1 MKRTVATLAVVALLA
16 GTAYAAPGDPRVVQG
31 VLEWPP
37 SLSAEPF
44 VVIRG
49 EDGHLYY
56 TDLSTAQRRTP
67 GAVRAGTRVAVLGV
81 EGGRPY
87 ELAALAFGPGDAAAL
102 GMTAPAPQASPS
114 ASIPSTA
121 TAPAPG
127 PEPMWR
133 LDGAVQ
139 SVSGAMLTL
148 RTPNGQT
155 HTVDASQL
163 SPTTIATLRPG
174 DQVTLF
180 GVPRRD
186 DRLIANGYIRTEPAA
201 PPARR

>member
-1 MKRTVATLAVVALLA
+1 
-16 GTAYAAPGDPRVVQG
+16 
-31 VLEWPP
+31 
-37 SLSAEPF
+37 
-44 VVIRG
+44 
-49 EDGHLYY
+49 
-56 TDLSTAQRRTP
+56 
-67 GAVRAGTRVAVLGV
+67 VAVLGV

-87 ELAALAFGPGDAAAL
+87 ELAALAFEPGDATSL
-102 GMTAPAPQASPS
+102 GLTPSAPQPAPPS

-121 TAPAPG
+121 TGSAPG

-148 RTPNGQT
+148 RTGDGQT

-163 SPTTIATLRPG
+163 STSTVAALRPG
-174 DQVTLF
+174 DQITLF
-180 GVPRRD
+180 GVPRSD

-201 PPARR
+201 PAASPPTRR